1 MRVTNAPARKA
12 RHKKILKLAKGYKW
26 GRKNLYRLALN
37 AVTKAG
43 QNSYR
48 DRRRKKRDFRRLW
61 ITRISAG
68 LRALDKRY
76 SEFQFKMTEKKMIV
90 NRKMLADLSVQ
101 NPEIFASFVEK
112 VYA

>member
-1 MRVTNAPARKA
+1 MRATNSPARKA

-48 DRRRKKRDFRRLW
+48 DRRRKKRDFRSLW
-61 ITRISAG
+61 ILRISAA
-68 LRALDKRY
+68 LRSMGKRY
-76 SEFQFKMTEKKMIV
+76 SEFQFKMTEKKIIV
-90 NRKMLADLSVQ
+90 NRKMLADLAVQ
-101 NPEIFASFVEK
+101 NPETFASLVEK

>member
-12 RHKKILKLAKGYKW
+12 RHKKILKLAKGFKW
-26 GRKNLYRLALN
+26 GRKKLYRLALN

-61 ITRISAG
+61 IIRITAG
-68 LRALDKRY
+68 LQAMGKRY
-76 SEFQFKMTEKKMIV
+76 SEFQFKLTEKKIIV
-90 NRKMLADLSVQ
+90 NRKMLAELAAN
-101 NPEIFASFVEK
+101 NPTTFKAIVENA
-112 VYA
+112 YA